1 MPNMTPCSDANT
13 VSPDSPAG
21 RLITEMSSPGANS
34 RYMVVDGERL
44 VGVISLRDL
53 KAFIA
58 LKLELEPRES

>member
-1 MPNMTPCSDANT
+1 MTPCSDANT

-34 RYMVVDGERL
+34 RYMFVDGERL

-53 KAFIA
+53 KAIIA
-58 LKLELEPRES
+58 LKL